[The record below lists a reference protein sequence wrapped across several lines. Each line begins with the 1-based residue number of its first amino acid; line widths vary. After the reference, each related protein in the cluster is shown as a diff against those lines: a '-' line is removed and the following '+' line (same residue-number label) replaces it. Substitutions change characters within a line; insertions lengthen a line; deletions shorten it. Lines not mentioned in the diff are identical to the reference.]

1 MKKIGKFLKG
11 AYLGIVL
18 FFMYTPILVMMVM
31 AFTDSRS
38 VTRWQGFSFGAFGKL
53 FADNDVKDALVVT
66 LTVAVIATILSTVI
80 GTATAI
86 GLHSMKKRP
95 RSVVETITQLPMTN
109 PDLVT
114 GISMMLLFAVIG
126 LSQDWGL
133 LRLIIAHV
141 TFDIPYVIFSVL
153 PKLRQ
158 SSDMLYEA
166 ALDLGCN
173 PAQAIIKVVI
183 PDIMPGIV
191 SGALLAFTLSLDD
204 FVISYFTGGAI
215 NNLSMYIFSKTK
227 KAVDTEFCALS
238 LLMFAVVG
246 VLLLVINLRS
256 IKQEKEAAAQN
267 KKVMRKS

>member
-1 MKKIGKFLKG
+1 MKKIGSFFRG

-18 FFMYTPILVMMVM
+18 FFMYMPILVMMTM

-38 VTRWQGFSFGAFGKL
+38 ASRWNGFSLGAFREL
-53 FADNDVKDALVVT
+53 FEDSDVKDALIVT
-66 LTVAVIATILSTVI
+66 LIVAVISAVCSTVI

-95 RSVVETITQLPMTN
+95 RSFVETITQIPMTN

-114 GISMMLLFAVIG
+114 GISMMLLFSTIG
-126 LSQDWGL
+126 ISQQHGI
-133 LRLIIAHV
+133 LRLIIAHI
-141 TFDIPYVIFSVL
+141 TFNLPYVIFSVM

-166 ALDLGCN
+166 ALDLGCR
-173 PAQAIIKVVI
+173 PIEALWKVVI

-204 FVISYFTGGAI
+204 FVISYFTGGSA
-215 NNLSMYIFSKTK
+215 NNLSMLIYSRTK
-227 KAVDTEFCALS
+227 RGVGTEFCALS
-238 LLMFAVVG
+238 LIMFAVVG
-246 VLLLVINLRS
+246 ILLLVINLRS
-256 IKQEKEAAAQN
+256 IRQEKEAAAQN